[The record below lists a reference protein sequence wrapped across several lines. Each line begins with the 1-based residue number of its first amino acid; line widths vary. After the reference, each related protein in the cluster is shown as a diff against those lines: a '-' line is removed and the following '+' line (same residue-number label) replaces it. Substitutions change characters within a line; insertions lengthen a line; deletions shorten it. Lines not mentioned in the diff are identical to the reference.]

1 MSISDQSAFSA
12 IAAELLHTVDAAVVK
27 LRSISEADAARP
39 LAPGK
44 WSPKQVMGHLIDS
57 AANNHQR
64 FVRAPAADPFVGP
77 GYDQN
82 AWVAANR
89 YRERPWSELVDLWAG
104 LNRHLAHV
112 IAGVPAEK
120 LQTRCLIGD
129 SQPAPLERWIRD
141 YVRHLKHHLAQIVD
155 G

>member
-1 MSISDQSAFSA
+1 MIEVAG
-12 IAAELLHTVDAAVVK
+12 ELRDEVDAVLPR
-27 LRSISEADAARP
+27 LRRMAEADVSRDRG
-39 LAPGK
+39 PGK
-44 WSPKQVMGHLIDS
+44 WMKKEILGHLIDS

-112 IAGVPAEK
+112 IAGVPADK

-129 SQPAPLERWIRD
+129 SQPAPLEWWIRD

>member
-1 MSISDQSAFSA
+1 MIEVAG
-12 IAAELLHTVDAAVVK
+12 ELRDEVDAALPR
-27 LRSISEADAARP
+27 LRRMAEADASRDRG
-39 LAPGK
+39 PGK
-44 WSPKQVMGHLIDS
+44 WVKKEILGHLIDS

-64 FVRAPAADPFVGP
+64 FVRAPAADPYVGP

-89 YRERPWSELVDLWAG
+89 YRQRPWNELVELWAG

-112 IAGVPAEK
+112 IAGVPPEK

-129 SQPAPLERWIRD
+129 DPPAPLEWWIRD
-141 YVRHLKHHLAQIVD
+141 YVRHLKHHLAQILD

>member
-1 MSISDQSAFSA
+1 MIEVAG
-12 IAAELLHTVDAAVVK
+12 ELRDEVDAVLPR
-27 LRSISEADAARP
+27 LRRMAEAEVSRERG
-39 LAPGK
+39 PGK
-44 WSPKQVMGHLIDS
+44 WMKKEILGHLIDS

-64 FVRAPAADPFVGP
+64 FVRAPAGDPFVGP

-89 YRERPWSELVDLWAG
+89 YRERPWSELVELWAG

-112 IAGVPAEK
+112 IAGVPPEK

-129 SQPAPLERWIRD
+129 NQPAPLEWWIRD
-141 YVRHLKHHLAQIVD
+141 YVRHLKHHLAQILD

>member
-1 MSISDQSAFSA
+1 MIEVAG
-12 IAAELLHTVDAAVVK
+12 ELRDEVDAVLPR
-27 LRSISEADAARP
+27 LRRMAEADVSRDRG
-39 LAPGK
+39 PGK
-44 WSPKQVMGHLIDS
+44 WMKKEILGHLIDS

-129 SQPAPLERWIRD
+129 SQPAPLEWWIRD

>member
-1 MSISDQSAFSA
+1 MIEVAG
-12 IAAELLHTVDAAVVK
+12 ELRDEVDAVLPR
-27 LRSISEADAARP
+27 LRRMSEAEASRDRG
-39 LAPGK
+39 PGK
-44 WSPKQVMGHLIDS
+44 WVKKEILGHLIDS

-77 GYDQN
+77 GYDQD

-89 YRERPWSELVDLWAG
+89 YRQRPWNELVDLWAG

-112 IAGVPAEK
+112 IAGVPPERF
-120 LQTRCLIGD
+120 QTRCLIGD
-129 SQPAPLERWIRD
+129 SPPAPLEWWIRD
-141 YVRHLKHHLAQIVD
+141 YVRHLKHHLTQILD

>member
-1 MSISDQSAFSA
+1 MEAGRMIEVAGQLRD
-12 IAAELLHTVDAAVVK
+12 EVDAALPR
-27 LRSISEADAARP
+27 LRRMAEADVSRERG
-39 LAPGK
+39 PGK
-44 WSPKQVMGHLIDS
+44 WMRKEILGHLIDS

-89 YRERPWSELVDLWAG
+89 YRERPWTELVDLWAG
-104 LNRHLAHV
+104 LNRQLAHV
-112 IAGVPAEK
+112 IAGVPPGK

-129 SQPAPLERWIRD
+129 NEPAPLEWWIRD
-141 YVRHLKHHLAQIVD
+141 YVRHLKHHLAQILD

>member
-1 MSISDQSAFSA
+1 MIEVAG
-12 IAAELLHTVDAAVVK
+12 ELRDEVDAVLPR
-27 LRSISEADAARP
+27 LRRMAEADVSRDRG
-39 LAPGK
+39 PGK
-44 WSPKQVMGHLIDS
+44 WMKKEILGHLIDS

-129 SQPAPLERWIRD
+129 SQPAPLEWWIRD
-141 YVRHLKHHLAQIVD
+141 YVHHLKHHLAQIVD

>member
-1 MSISDQSAFSA
+1 MESVAKDLESLLKLADRLRDVKDAEASI
-12 IAAELLHTVDAAVVK
+12 
-27 LRSISEADAARP
+27 RP
-39 LAPGK
+39 APGK
-44 WSPKQVMGHLIDS
+44 WMKKEILGHLIDS

-64 FVRAPAADPFVGP
+64 FVRAPAADPFVGS

-89 YRERPWSELVDLWAG
+89 YRERPWSELVELWAV

-120 LQTRCLIGD
+120 LQTRCLIG
-129 SQPAPLERWIRD
+129 
-141 YVRHLKHHLAQIVD
+141 
-155 G
+155 

>member
-1 MSISDQSAFSA
+1 MIEVAG
-12 IAAELLHTVDAAVVK
+12 ELRDEVDAVLPR
-27 LRSISEADAARP
+27 LRRMAEAEVSRERG
-39 LAPGK
+39 PGK
-44 WSPKQVMGHLIDS
+44 WMKKEILGHLIDS

-89 YRERPWSELVDLWAG
+89 YRERPWSELVELWAG

-112 IAGVPAEK
+112 IAGVPPEK

-129 SQPAPLERWIRD
+129 NQPAPLEWWIRD
-141 YVRHLKHHLAQIVD
+141 YVRHLKHHLAQILD